1 MWRIA
6 NRFVAVVVDVVDQL
20 LFEVV
25 LAVKVVDIKQFG
37 LNQSKKSVRAP
48 NIEKALIFQ
57 CFLVVLPGF
66 EPRQA
71 DPESD
76 VLPLHHRTMSIVNV
90 EKTLFLSQNR
100 VQKYKV
106 FQYLQNIFATFLYF
120 VV

>member
-1 MWRIA
+1 M
-6 NRFVAVVVDVVDQL
+6 FVAVVVDVVDQL

-37 LNQSKKSVRAP
+37 LNQSKKSVGAP

-76 VLPLHHRTMSIVNV
+76 VLPLHHRTIGVCFSLKNGCKGTTFF
-90 EKTLFLSQNR
+90 ETDQN
-100 VQKYKV
+100 
-106 FQYLQNIFATFLYF
+106 FF
-120 VV
+120 